1 MTPAKFLQTMK
12 RWFYIT
18 TLLLFISTLPSCAQ
32 NERPAQ
38 GQLTWYTSLA
48 EAQKVS
54 NSAKKPIF
62 AFFTGSDWCGWCQK
76 LHHDVLEKQSFI
88 DWAKKN
94 VVLLELDYPR
104 RKQLSPELQQQNG
117 ELQQVFKV
125 QGYPT
130 VWIFNLTDDPAT
142 KKKNISAF
150 GSLGYPQG
158 AEAGK
163 EEVKFL
169 KDANAVLANKPQ

>member
-1 MTPAKFLQTMK
+1 MTRFNLIAM
-12 RWFYIT
+12 
-18 TLLLFISTLPSCAQ
+18 LFFCLSALPSCAQ
-32 NERPAQ
+32 TEGPAKSE
-38 GQLTWYTSLA
+38 LTWFTKLTD
-48 EAQKVS
+48 AQKVS
-54 NSAKKPIF
+54 NETNKPIF

-76 LHHDVLEKQSFI
+76 LHHDVLDKQAFI

-94 VVLLELDYPR
+94 VVLLELDYPK
-104 RKQLSPELQQQNG
+104 RKQLPPDLAQQNG

-130 VWIFNLTDDPAT
+130 VWLFFLIDDAVT
-142 KKKNISAF
+142 KKKNINAM

-158 AEAGK
+158 AEPGK

-169 KDANAVLANKPQ
+169 NDANVILANKAK

>member
-1 MTPAKFLQTMK
+1 MK
-12 RWFYIT
+12 RWFYFT
-18 TLLLFISTLPSCAQ
+18 TLLLLISTLPSCAQ
-32 NERPAQ
+32 TESPAHS
-38 GQLTWYTSLA
+38 QLTWYTSLV

-54 NSAKKPIF
+54 NEKKKPIF

-76 LHHDVLEKQSFI
+76 LHHDVLDKQAFI
-88 DWAKKN
+88 EWAKKN
-94 VVLLELDYPR
+94 VILLELDYPR

-117 ELQQVFKV
+117 ELQQIFKV

-130 VWIFNLTDDPAT
+130 VWLFNLTDDPAT

-169 KDANAVLANKPQ
+169 KDANTILANKPR